1 MRIDSHQ
8 HYWNPDLIP
17 YPWMPPAPSLLRR
30 NYLPEDLEPIL
41 KLNQFDGSVVV
52 QAAQVPAEATWL
64 LNLASQHKSILGVVA
79 WADLKDPK
87 LGLTLDQLQKH
98 PKFSGIRHIVHD
110 EPDVQWILQPSV
122 INGLKEL
129 ERRQIPYDLL
139 IKPPHLPYTQRLLDA
154 VPNLP
159 IVIDHIAKPYI
170 KEGIFDGWA
179 KDIERIAKHP
189 KLFCKISGMIT
200 EADHKDWKPAQ
211 LTPYVQFILQQFG
224 FHRLMFGSD
233 WPVCLLAGSWKEVL
247 AAFTQA
253 LGPQDADERAKILG
267 QTAASFYKLRL

>member
-17 YPWMPPAPSLLRR
+17 YPWMPPAPNLLRR
-30 NYLPEDLEPIL
+30 NYLPQDLETIL

-64 LNLASQHKSILGVVA
+64 LNLAAQHKSILGVVA
-79 WADLKDPK
+79 WADLKDIK
-87 LGLTLDQLQKH
+87 LGSILDQLQKH
-98 PKFSGIRHIVHD
+98 PKFCGIRHIVHD
-110 EPDVQWILQPSV
+110 EADVQWILQPAV
-122 INGLKEL
+122 ISGLKEL

-139 IKPPHLPYTQRLLDA
+139 IKPPHLPYTPRLLDA

-159 IVIDHIAKPYI
+159 IVIDHIAKPYV

-179 KDIERIAKHP
+179 KDMERIAKHP

-200 EADHKDWKPAQ
+200 EADHKNWKSAQ
-211 LTPYVQFILQQFG
+211 LTPYVQFVLQQFG
-224 FHRLMFGSD
+224 FDRLMFGSD

-247 AAFTQA
+247 AAFIQA
-253 LGPQDADERAKILG
+253 LGPQNSDERAKILG
-267 QTAASFYKLRL
+267 STAASFYKLRL

>member
-30 NYLPEDLEPIL
+30 NYLPQDLEPIL
-41 KLNQFDGSVVV
+41 QANQFDGSIVV

-64 LNLASQHKSILGVVA
+64 LNLAAQHKSILGVVA

-87 LGLTLDQLQKH
+87 LGLTLDQLQKN
-98 PKFSGIRHIVHD
+98 PKFVGIRHIVHD
-110 EPDVQWILQPSV
+110 EPDVQWILQPV
-122 INGLKEL
+122 VLQGLKEL

-139 IKPPHLPYTQRLLDA
+139 IKPPHLPYTPRLLDA
-154 VPNLP
+154 LPNLP

-179 KDIERIAKHP
+179 KDMERIAKHP

-224 FHRLMFGSD
+224 FDRLLFGSD

-253 LGPQDADERAKILG
+253 LGAQNADERAKILG
-267 QTAASFYKLRL
+267 QTAATFYKLRL